1 MKNKLFFIVI
11 ILSLSSTLFSLTDDQ
26 DNLPIL
32 GDYSSASISLSGE
45 YDLGRLWLA
54 MYRSS
59 INEHDDPMIRTYLE
73 DLLYKL
79 SENSEVQDRRFEF
92 IVLKDKSI
100 NAFAAPGGIIGI
112 NLGMFLNTKKEGE
125 FASVMC
131 HELAHL
137 SQRHYARS
145 QNRSS
150 PLANAL
156 MVLGSIAI
164 AAASRNPE
172 AILIAPAA
180 MQQMSINFTRSN
192 EKEADRIGFNNLVKA
207 GFDPR
212 DMSSMF
218 QRMQDK
224 YQNEDSEE
232 FSYLMTHPLPSERL
246 TDMRIRAEN
255 LPKSSRNSYQDN
267 IDFYFM
273 QKRVEIWSE
282 KDTKKLIRKYK
293 KEANSNNQKISTS
306 SKYGL
311 ALAYKNL
318 KKFDESFELIRAL
331 IKENQNNLVLETSLM
346 ELHLAAGNYYE
357 AISLGKN
364 ILEIHNSNYSASIY
378 IAEAYIKNNNSDKAE
393 KLLKD
398 LSKIRETDPNVWFK
412 LAEAQGLSG
421 NILELHRSR
430 AEFFILTG
438 RHDAAVFQLKEA
450 LALSKNLFEVRE
462 SIIKRLEEIFA
473 KKKALTELS

>member
-1 MKNKLFFIVI
+1 MINKLYLLLLMVFFSSYFQ
-11 ILSLSSTLFSLTDDQ
+11 SLVDEDP
-26 DNLPIL
+26 LPTL

-45 YDLGRLWLA
+45 YSLGRIWLS
-54 MYRSS
+54 MYRGSTK
-59 INEHDDPMIRTYLE
+59 EHSDPLMRTYLE
-73 DLLYKL
+73 DLIYRL
-79 SENSEVQDRRFEF
+79 SETSEVRDRRFEF
-92 IVLKDKSI
+92 IILEDKTI

-112 NLGMFLNTKKEGE
+112 NLGMFLNTEKEGE
-125 FASVMC
+125 LASVMC

-145 QNRSS
+145 QNKVS

-156 MVLGSIAI
+156 MVLGSIAV

-207 GFDPR
+207 GFNPD
-212 DMSSMF
+212 DMTMMF
-218 QRMQDK
+218 QRMQSK
-224 YQNEDSEE
+224 YQNEDSEQ

-246 TDMRIRAEN
+246 SDMRIRADSLKKN
-255 LPKSSRNSYQDN
+255 AQDSFRDN

-273 QKRVEIWSE
+273 QKRAEIWAN
-282 KDTKKLIRKYK
+282 KDLKKLIRNYK
-293 KEANSNNQKISTS
+293 KDQKSEIKNISYS
-306 SKYGL
+306 GSYGL
-311 ALAYKNL
+311 SLAYKNL
-318 KKFDESFELIRAL
+318 NDFDKSFSLLRKL
-331 IKENQNNLVLETSLM
+331 IKEIPNNLVLESSLM
-346 ELHLAAGNYYE
+346 ELHLAAGNFYE

-364 ILEIHNSNYSASIY
+364 ILEIHQNNYSASILL
-378 IAEAYIKNNNSDKAE
+378 ADAYIKNEQSELAE

-398 LSKIRETDPNVWFK
+398 LSKERQTDPNIWYK

-450 LALSKNLFEVRE
+450 LSLSQNLFEIRE

-473 KKKALTELS
+473 TKRAINELS

>member
-11 ILSLSSTLFSLTDDQ
+11 FLAAPSVLFSLTDDQ
-26 DNLPIL
+26 DGLPVL

-59 INEHDDPMIRTYLE
+59 IKEHDDPMIRTYLE
-73 DLLYKL
+73 DLLYRL
-79 SENSEVQDRRFEF
+79 SEHSEVKDRRFEF
-92 IVLKDKSI
+92 IVLQDKSI

-125 FASVMC
+125 LASVMC

-156 MVLGSIAI
+156 MVLGSIAV

-192 EKEADRIGFNNLVKA
+192 EKEADRVGFNNLVKA
-207 GFDPR
+207 GFNPN

-255 LPKSSRNSYQDN
+255 LPKSSNDIYRDN

-282 KDTKKLIRKYK
+282 KDVKKLIKKYK
-293 KEANSNNQKISTS
+293 KDAKSNDKSISIS
-306 SKYGL
+306 GRYGL
-311 ALAYKNL
+311 ALSLKKQ
-318 KKFDESFELIRAL
+318 KKFDEAFNIIRLL

-346 ELHLAAGNYYE
+346 ELHLASGNFYE

-364 ILEIHNSNYSASIY
+364 ILEIHNSNYSTSILL
-378 IAEAYIKNNNSDKAE
+378 ADAFLKNNNAEEAE
-393 KLLKD
+393 KLLKE
-398 LSKIRETDPNVWFK
+398 LSKKRETDPNVWFK

-450 LALSKNLFEVRE
+450 LALSKNLFEIRE

-473 KKKALTELS
+473 KKKAIQELS

>member
-1 MKNKLFFIVI
+1 MINKLYLLLLMIFFSSYFQ
-11 ILSLSSTLFSLTDDQ
+11 SLVDEDP
-26 DNLPIL
+26 LPTL

-45 YDLGRLWLA
+45 YSLGRIWLS
-54 MYRSS
+54 MYRGSTK
-59 INEHDDPMIRTYLE
+59 EHSDPLMRTYLE
-73 DLLYKL
+73 DLIYRL
-79 SENSEVQDRRFEF
+79 SETSEVRDRRFEF
-92 IVLKDKSI
+92 IILEDKTI

-112 NLGMFLNTKKEGE
+112 NLGMFLNTEKEGE
-125 FASVMC
+125 LASVMC

-145 QNRSS
+145 QNKVS

-156 MVLGSIAI
+156 MVLGSIAV

-207 GFDPR
+207 GFNPD
-212 DMSSMF
+212 DMTMMF
-218 QRMQDK
+218 QRMQSK
-224 YQNEDSEE
+224 YQNEDSEQ

-246 TDMRIRAEN
+246 SDMRIRADGLE
-255 LPKSSRNSYQDN
+255 KTSQNSFRDN

-273 QKRVEIWSE
+273 QKRAEIWAN
-282 KDTKKLIRKYK
+282 KDLKKLIRNYK
-293 KEANSNNQKISTS
+293 KDQKSDTKNISFS
-306 SKYGL
+306 GSYGL
-311 ALAYKNL
+311 SLAYKNL
-318 KKFDESFELIRAL
+318 NDFDKSFSLLRKL
-331 IKENQNNLVLETSLM
+331 IKEIPNNLVLESSLM
-346 ELHLAAGNYYE
+346 ELHLAAGNFYE

-364 ILEIHNSNYSASIY
+364 ILEIHQNNYSASILL
-378 IAEAYIKNNNSDKAE
+378 ADAYIKNEQSELAE

-398 LSKIRETDPNVWFK
+398 LSKERQTDPNIWYK

-450 LALSKNLFEVRE
+450 LSLSQNLFEIRE

-473 KKKALTELS
+473 TKRAINELS

>member
-1 MKNKLFFIVI
+1 MINKLYLLLLMIFFSSYFQTLVDED
-11 ILSLSSTLFSLTDDQ
+11 SLPT
-26 DNLPIL
+26 L

-45 YDLGRLWLA
+45 YSLGRIWLS
-54 MYRSS
+54 MYRGSTK
-59 INEHDDPMIRTYLE
+59 EHSDPLMRTYLE
-73 DLLYKL
+73 DLIYRL
-79 SENSEVQDRRFEF
+79 SETSEVQDRRFEF
-92 IVLKDKSI
+92 IILEDKTI

-112 NLGMFLNTKKEGE
+112 NLGMFLNTEKEGE
-125 FASVMC
+125 LASVMC

-145 QNRSS
+145 QNKVS
-150 PLANAL
+150 PLTNAL
-156 MVLGSIAI
+156 MVLGSIAV

-207 GFDPR
+207 GFNPD
-212 DMSSMF
+212 DMTMMF
-218 QRMQDK
+218 QRMQSK
-224 YQNEDSEE
+224 YQNEDSEQ

-246 TDMRIRAEN
+246 SDMRIRADGLE
-255 LPKSSRNSYQDN
+255 KTSQNSFRDN

-273 QKRVEIWSE
+273 QKRAEIWAN
-282 KDTKKLIRKYK
+282 KDLKKIIRKYK
-293 KEANSNNQKISTS
+293 KDQKSDDRNISFS
-306 SKYGL
+306 GSYGL
-311 ALAYKNL
+311 SLAYKNS
-318 KKFDESFELIRAL
+318 KDFDNSFSLLRKL
-331 IKENQNNLVLETSLM
+331 IKEIPNNLVLESSLM
-346 ELHLAAGNYYE
+346 ELHLAAGNFYE

-364 ILEIHNSNYSASIY
+364 ILEIHENNYSASILL
-378 IAEAYIKNNNSDKAE
+378 ADAYIKNEQSELAE
-393 KLLKD
+393 NLLKD
-398 LSKIRETDPNVWFK
+398 LSKDRQTDPNVWYK

-450 LALSKNLFEVRE
+450 LSLSQNLFEVRE

-473 KKKALTELS
+473 TKRAINELS

>member
-1 MKNKLFFIVI
+1 MINKLYLLLLMVFFSSYFQ
-11 ILSLSSTLFSLTDDQ
+11 SLVDEDP
-26 DNLPIL
+26 LPTL

-45 YDLGRLWLA
+45 YSLGRIWLS
-54 MYRSS
+54 MYRGSTK
-59 INEHDDPMIRTYLE
+59 EHSDPLMRTYLE
-73 DLLYKL
+73 DLIYRL
-79 SENSEVQDRRFEF
+79 SETSEVRDRRFEF
-92 IVLKDKSI
+92 IVLEDKTI

-112 NLGMFLNTKKEGE
+112 NLGMFLNTEKEGE
-125 FASVMC
+125 LASVMC

-145 QNRSS
+145 QNKVS

-156 MVLGSIAI
+156 MVLGSIAV

-207 GFDPR
+207 GFNPD
-212 DMSSMF
+212 DMTMMF
-218 QRMQDK
+218 QRMQSK
-224 YQNEDSEE
+224 YQNEDSEQ

-246 TDMRIRAEN
+246 SDMRIRADSLE
-255 LPKSSRNSYQDN
+255 KTAKNSFRDN

-273 QKRVEIWSE
+273 QKRAEIWAN
-282 KDTKKLIRKYK
+282 KDLKKLIRNYK
-293 KEANSNNQKISTS
+293 KDQKSDIKNISS
-306 SKYGL
+306 SGSYGL
-311 ALAYKNL
+311 SLAYKNL
-318 KKFDESFELIRAL
+318 NDFDKSFSILRKL
-331 IKENQNNLVLETSLM
+331 IKEIPNNLVLESSLM
-346 ELHLAAGNYYE
+346 ELHLAAGNFYE

-364 ILEIHNSNYSASIY
+364 ILEIHQNNYSASILL
-378 IAEAYIKNNNSDKAE
+378 ADAYIKNDQSELAE

-398 LSKIRETDPNVWFK
+398 LSKERQTDPNIWYK

-450 LALSKNLFEVRE
+450 LSLSQNLFEIRE

-473 KKKALTELS
+473 TKRAINELS

>member
-1 MKNKLFFIVI
+1 MINKLYLLLLGVFFSSYFQ
-11 ILSLSSTLFSLTDDQ
+11 SLVDEDP
-26 DNLPIL
+26 LPTL

-45 YDLGRLWLA
+45 YSLGRIWLS
-54 MYRSS
+54 MYRGSTK
-59 INEHDDPMIRTYLE
+59 EHSDPLMRTYLE
-73 DLLYKL
+73 DLIYRL
-79 SENSEVQDRRFEF
+79 SETSEVRDRRFEF
-92 IVLKDKSI
+92 IVLEDKTI

-112 NLGMFLNTKKEGE
+112 NLGMFLNTEKEGE
-125 FASVMC
+125 LASVMC

-145 QNRSS
+145 QNKVS
-150 PLANAL
+150 PLTNAL
-156 MVLGSIAI
+156 MVLGSIAV

-207 GFDPR
+207 GFNPD
-212 DMSSMF
+212 DMTMMF
-218 QRMQDK
+218 QRMQSK
-224 YQNEDSEE
+224 YQNEDSEQ

-246 TDMRIRAEN
+246 SDMRIRADALE
-255 LPKSSRNSYQDN
+255 KNSQDSFRDN

-273 QKRVEIWSE
+273 QKRAEIWAN
-282 KDTKKLIRKYK
+282 KDLKKQIRKYK
-293 KEANSNNQKISTS
+293 KDQKSNNKNISFS
-306 SKYGL
+306 GSYGL
-311 ALAYKNL
+311 SLAYKNL
-318 KKFDESFELIRAL
+318 NDFDNSFSLLRKL
-331 IKENQNNLVLETSLM
+331 IKEIPNNLVLESSLM
-346 ELHLAAGNYYE
+346 ELHLAAGNFYE

-364 ILEIHNSNYSASIY
+364 ILEIHENNYSASILL
-378 IAEAYIKNNNSDKAE
+378 ADAYMRNEQSELAE

-398 LSKIRETDPNVWFK
+398 LSKERQTDPNIWYK

-421 NILELHRSR
+421 NILQLHRSR

-450 LALSKNLFEVRE
+450 LSLSQNLFEIRE

-473 KKKALTELS
+473 TKRALNELS

>member
-1 MKNKLFFIVI
+1 MINKLYLLLLMIFF
-11 ILSLSSTLFSLTDDQ
+11 SSYFQTLVDEDP
-26 DNLPIL
+26 LPTL

-45 YDLGRLWLA
+45 YSLGRIWLS
-54 MYRSS
+54 MYRGSTK
-59 INEHDDPMIRTYLE
+59 EHSDPLMRTYLE
-73 DLLYKL
+73 DLIYRL
-79 SENSEVQDRRFEF
+79 SETSEVQDRRFEF
-92 IVLKDKSI
+92 IILEDKTI

-112 NLGMFLNTKKEGE
+112 NLGMFLNTEKEGE
-125 FASVMC
+125 LASVMC

-145 QNRSS
+145 QNKVS
-150 PLANAL
+150 PLTNAL
-156 MVLGSIAI
+156 MVLGSIAV

-207 GFDPR
+207 GFSPD
-212 DMSSMF
+212 DMTMMF
-218 QRMQDK
+218 QRMQSK
-224 YQNEDSEE
+224 YQNEDSEQ

-246 TDMRIRAEN
+246 SDMRIRA
-255 LPKSSRNSYQDN
+255 NSLEKTSQNSFRDN

-273 QKRVEIWSE
+273 QKRAEIWAN
-282 KDTKKLIRKYK
+282 KDLKKIIRKYK
-293 KEANSNNQKISTS
+293 KDQKSDDRNISS
-306 SKYGL
+306 SGSYGL
-311 ALAYKNL
+311 SLAYKNS
-318 KKFDESFELIRAL
+318 KDFDNSFSILRKL
-331 IKENQNNLVLETSLM
+331 IKEIPNNLVLESSLM
-346 ELHLAAGNYYE
+346 ELHLAAGNFYE

-364 ILEIHNSNYSASIY
+364 ILEIHENNYSASILL
-378 IAEAYIKNNNSDKAE
+378 ADAYIKNEQSELAE
-393 KLLKD
+393 NLLKD
-398 LSKIRETDPNVWFK
+398 LSKDRQTDPNVWYK

-450 LALSKNLFEVRE
+450 LSLSQNLFEVRE

-473 KKKALTELS
+473 TKRAINELS

>member
-1 MKNKLFFIVI
+1 MINKLYLLLLMVFFSSYFQ
-11 ILSLSSTLFSLTDDQ
+11 SLVDEDP
-26 DNLPIL
+26 LPTL

-45 YDLGRLWLA
+45 YSLGRIWLS
-54 MYRSS
+54 MYRGSTKEYS
-59 INEHDDPMIRTYLE
+59 DPLMRTYLE
-73 DLLYKL
+73 DLIYRL
-79 SENSEVQDRRFEF
+79 SETSEVRDRRFEF
-92 IVLKDKSI
+92 IILEDKTI

-112 NLGMFLNTKKEGE
+112 NLGMFLNTEKEGE
-125 FASVMC
+125 LASVMC

-145 QNRSS
+145 QNKVS

-156 MVLGSIAI
+156 MVLGSIAV

-207 GFDPR
+207 GFNPD
-212 DMSSMF
+212 DMTMMF
-218 QRMQDK
+218 QRMQNK
-224 YQNEDSEE
+224 YQNEDSEQ

-246 TDMRIRAEN
+246 SDMRIRADGLE
-255 LPKSSRNSYQDN
+255 KTSQNSFRDN

-273 QKRVEIWSE
+273 QKRAEIWAN
-282 KDTKKLIRKYK
+282 KDLKKLIRKYK
-293 KEANSNNQKISTS
+293 KDQKSDNRNISS
-306 SKYGL
+306 SGSYGL
-311 ALAYKNL
+311 SLAYKNS
-318 KKFDESFELIRAL
+318 KDFDKSFSLLRKL
-331 IKENQNNLVLETSLM
+331 IKEIPNNLVLESSLM
-346 ELHLAAGNYYE
+346 ELHLAAGNFYE

-364 ILEIHNSNYSASIY
+364 ILEIHENNYSASILL
-378 IAEAYIKNNNSDKAE
+378 ADAYIKNEQSELAE

-398 LSKIRETDPNVWFK
+398 LSKDRQTDPNVWYK

-430 AEFFILTG
+430 AEFFTLTG

-450 LALSKNLFEVRE
+450 LSLSQNLFEVRE

-473 KKKALTELS
+473 TKRAINELS

>member
-1 MKNKLFFIVI
+1 MTNKLHLLLFVLFF
-11 ILSLSSTLFSLTDDQ
+11 SPLFHSVVDD
-26 DNLPIL
+26 DPLPSL

-45 YDLGRLWLA
+45 YNMGRLWLA
-54 MYRSS
+54 MYRGSTK
-59 INEHDDPMIRTYLE
+59 EHSDPLMRTYLE
-73 DLLYKL
+73 DLIYRL
-79 SENSEVQDRRFEF
+79 SETSEVRDRRFEF
-92 IVLKDKSI
+92 IILEDKTI

-112 NLGMFLNTKKEGE
+112 NLGMFLNTQKEGE
-125 FASVMC
+125 LASVMC

-137 SQRHYARS
+137 SQRHFARS
-145 QNRSS
+145 QNRNS

-156 MVLGSIAI
+156 MILGSIAV

-180 MQQMSINFTRSN
+180 MQQMSINYTRSN

-207 GFDPR
+207 GFNPD
-212 DMSSMF
+212 DMTMMF

-224 YQNEDSEE
+224 YQNEDSEQ

-246 TDMRIRAEN
+246 TDMRIRADSLEKASKDNYRDN
-255 LPKSSRNSYQDN
+255 L
-267 IDFYFM
+267 DFYFM
-273 QKRVEIWSE
+273 QKRAEVWAE
-282 KDTKKLIRKYK
+282 KDIEKLVIKYK
-293 KEANSNNQKISTS
+293 KDSKSQINNISS
-306 SKYGL
+306 AAKYGL
-311 ALAYKNL
+311 SLALKQTNN
-318 KKFDESFELIRAL
+318 FEEGFSILRELVRKIP
-331 IKENQNNLVLETSLM
+331 NNLVLESSLM
-346 ELHLAAGNYYE
+346 ELHVAAENYYE

-364 ILEIHNSNYSASIY
+364 ILEIHDNNYAASILL
-378 IAEAYIKNNNSDKAE
+378 ADAYIEDGQSEVAE

-398 LSKIRETDPNVWFK
+398 LAKERQTDPNIWYK

-450 LALSKNLFEVRE
+450 LSLSQNLFEVRE
-462 SIIKRLEEIFA
+462 SIIRRLEQIFA
-473 KKKALTELS
+473 AKRALSELS

>member
-1 MKNKLFFIVI
+1 MINKLYLLLLMVFFSSYFQ
-11 ILSLSSTLFSLTDDQ
+11 SLVDEDP
-26 DNLPIL
+26 LPTL

-45 YDLGRLWLA
+45 YSLGRIWLS
-54 MYRSS
+54 MYRGSTK
-59 INEHDDPMIRTYLE
+59 EHSDPLMRTYLE
-73 DLLYKL
+73 DLIYRL
-79 SENSEVQDRRFEF
+79 SETSEVQDRRFEF
-92 IVLKDKSI
+92 IILEDETI

-112 NLGMFLNTKKEGE
+112 NLGMFLNTEKEGE
-125 FASVMC
+125 LASVMC

-145 QNRSS
+145 QNKVS
-150 PLANAL
+150 PLTNAL
-156 MVLGSIAI
+156 MVLGSIAV

-207 GFDPR
+207 GFNPD
-212 DMSSMF
+212 DMTMMF
-218 QRMQDK
+218 QRMQSK
-224 YQNEDSEE
+224 YQNEDSEQ

-246 TDMRIRAEN
+246 SDMRIRADS
-255 LPKSSRNSYQDN
+255 LKKTAKNSFRDN

-273 QKRVEIWSE
+273 QKRAEIWAN
-282 KDTKKLIRKYK
+282 KDLKKLIRNYK
-293 KEANSNNQKISTS
+293 KDQKSDIKNISYS
-306 SKYGL
+306 GSYGL
-311 ALAYKNL
+311 SLAYKNL
-318 KKFDESFELIRAL
+318 NDFDKSFSLLRKL
-331 IKENQNNLVLETSLM
+331 IKEIPNNLVLESSLM
-346 ELHLAAGNYYE
+346 ELHLAAGNFYE

-364 ILEIHNSNYSASIY
+364 ILEIHKNNYSASILL
-378 IAEAYIKNNNSDKAE
+378 ADAYIRNEQSELAE

-398 LSKIRETDPNVWFK
+398 LSKERQTDPNIWYK

-450 LALSKNLFEVRE
+450 LSLSQNLFEIRE

-473 KKKALTELS
+473 TKRAINELS

>member
-1 MKNKLFFIVI
+1 MKNKLHLLLFVLFF
-11 ILSLSSTLFSLTDDQ
+11 SPLFHSVVDEDP
-26 DNLPIL
+26 LPSL

-45 YDLGRLWLA
+45 YNMGRLWLA
-54 MYRSS
+54 MYRGSTK
-59 INEHDDPMIRTYLE
+59 EHSDPLMRTYLE
-73 DLLYKL
+73 NLIYRL
-79 SENSEVQDRRFEF
+79 SETSEVRDRRFEF
-92 IVLKDKSI
+92 IILEDKTI

-112 NLGMFLNTKKEGE
+112 NLGMFLNTQKEGE
-125 FASVMC
+125 LASVMC

-137 SQRHYARS
+137 SQRHFARS
-145 QNRSS
+145 QNRNS

-156 MVLGSIAI
+156 MILGSIAV

-180 MQQMSINFTRSN
+180 MQQMSINYTRSN

-207 GFDPR
+207 GFNPD
-212 DMSSMF
+212 DMTMMF

-224 YQNEDSEE
+224 YQNEDSEQ

-246 TDMRIRAEN
+246 TDMRIRADSLEKASKDSYRDN
-255 LPKSSRNSYQDN
+255 L
-267 IDFYFM
+267 DFYFM
-273 QKRVEIWSE
+273 QKRAEVWAE
-282 KDTKKLIRKYK
+282 KDVEKLVIKYK
-293 KEANSNNQKISTS
+293 KDSKSQINNISLAA
-306 SKYGL
+306 KYGL
-311 ALAYKNL
+311 SLALKQTNNFEEGFSIL
-318 KKFDESFELIRAL
+318 RELIKK
-331 IKENQNNLVLETSLM
+331 IPNNLVLESSLM
-346 ELHLAAGNYYE
+346 ELHVAAENYYE

-364 ILEIHNSNYSASIY
+364 ILEIHENNYAASILL
-378 IAEAYIKNNNSDKAE
+378 ADAYIEDGQSEVAE

-398 LSKIRETDPNVWFK
+398 LAKERQTDPNIWYK

-450 LALSKNLFEVRE
+450 LSLSQNLFEVRE
-462 SIIKRLEEIFA
+462 SIIRRLEQIFA
-473 KKKALTELS
+473 AKKALSELS

>member
-1 MKNKLFFIVI
+1 MINKLYLLLLMVFFSSYFQ
-11 ILSLSSTLFSLTDDQ
+11 SLVDEDP
-26 DNLPIL
+26 LPTL

-45 YDLGRLWLA
+45 YSLGRIWLS
-54 MYRSS
+54 MYRGSTK
-59 INEHDDPMIRTYLE
+59 EHSDPLMRTYLE
-73 DLLYKL
+73 DLIYRL
-79 SENSEVQDRRFEF
+79 SETSEVRDRRFEF
-92 IVLKDKSI
+92 IILEDKTI

-112 NLGMFLNTKKEGE
+112 NLGMFLNTEKEGE
-125 FASVMC
+125 LASVMC

-145 QNRSS
+145 QNKVS

-156 MVLGSIAI
+156 MVLGSIAV

-207 GFDPR
+207 GFNPD
-212 DMSSMF
+212 DMTMMF
-218 QRMQDK
+218 QRMQSK
-224 YQNEDSEE
+224 YQNEDSEQ

-246 TDMRIRAEN
+246 SDMRIRADSLKKN
-255 LPKSSRNSYQDN
+255 VQDSFRDN

-273 QKRVEIWSE
+273 QKRAEIWAN
-282 KDTKKLIRKYK
+282 KDLKKLIRNYK
-293 KEANSNNQKISTS
+293 KDQKSEIKNISYS
-306 SKYGL
+306 GSYGL
-311 ALAYKNL
+311 SFAYKNL
-318 KKFDESFELIRAL
+318 KDFD
-331 IKENQNNLVLETSLM
+331 K
-346 ELHLAAGNYYE
+346 
-357 AISLGKN
+357 
-364 ILEIHNSNYSASIY
+364 YSASILL
-378 IAEAYIKNNNSDKAE
+378 ADAYIRNEQSELAE

-398 LSKIRETDPNVWFK
+398 LSKERQTDPNIWYK

-450 LALSKNLFEVRE
+450 LSLSQNLFEIRE

-473 KKKALTELS
+473 TKRAINELS

>member
-1 MKNKLFFIVI
+1 MINKLHLLLFVLFF
-11 ILSLSSTLFSLTDDQ
+11 SPLFHSVVDEDP
-26 DNLPIL
+26 LPSL

-45 YDLGRLWLA
+45 YNMGRLWLA
-54 MYRSS
+54 MYRGSTK
-59 INEHDDPMIRTYLE
+59 EHSDPLMRTYLE
-73 DLLYKL
+73 DLIYRL
-79 SENSEVQDRRFEF
+79 SETSEVRDRRFEF
-92 IVLKDKSI
+92 IILEDKTI

-112 NLGMFLNTKKEGE
+112 NLGMFLNTQKEGE
-125 FASVMC
+125 LASVMC

-137 SQRHYARS
+137 SQRHFARS
-145 QNRSS
+145 QNRNS

-156 MVLGSIAI
+156 MILGSIAV

-180 MQQMSINFTRSN
+180 MQQMSINYTRSN

-207 GFDPR
+207 GFNPD
-212 DMSSMF
+212 DMTMMF

-224 YQNEDSEE
+224 YQNEDSEQ

-246 TDMRIRAEN
+246 TDMRIRADSLEKASKDNYRDN
-255 LPKSSRNSYQDN
+255 L
-267 IDFYFM
+267 DFYFM
-273 QKRVEIWSE
+273 QKRAEVWAE
-282 KDTKKLIRKYK
+282 KDIEKLVIKYK
-293 KEANSNNQKISTS
+293 KDSKSQINNISS
-306 SKYGL
+306 AAKYGL
-311 ALAYKNL
+311 SLALKQTNNFEEGFSIL
-318 KKFDESFELIRAL
+318 RELIRE
-331 IKENQNNLVLETSLM
+331 IPNNLVLESSLM
-346 ELHLAAGNYYE
+346 ELHVAAENYYE

-364 ILEIHNSNYSASIY
+364 ILEIHDNNYAASILL
-378 IAEAYIKNNNSDKAE
+378 ADAYIEDGQSEVAE

-398 LSKIRETDPNVWFK
+398 LAKERQTDPNIWYK

-450 LALSKNLFEVRE
+450 LSLSQNLFEVKE
-462 SIIKRLEEIFA
+462 SIIRRLEQIFA
-473 KKKALTELS
+473 AKKALSELS